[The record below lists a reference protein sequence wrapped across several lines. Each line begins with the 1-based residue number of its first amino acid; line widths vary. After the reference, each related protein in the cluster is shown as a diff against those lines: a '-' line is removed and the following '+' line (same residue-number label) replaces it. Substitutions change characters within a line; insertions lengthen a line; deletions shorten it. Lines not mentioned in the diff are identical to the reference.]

1 MATVEWRSPAS
12 EMAVKQFE
20 TAAGKL
26 NLDKN
31 VAERLRRPDRARLV
45 SVPGMRDTGRVQVF
59 TGYRVQ
65 HNDTLGPFKGGI
77 RYHPDV
83 NLGEVSALAMWMTWK
98 CALAGLPLGGAK
110 GGVSCDPT
118 ELSRPELQGL
128 TRRYTAEILNIIGP
142 EVDVPAPDMGTDEQV
157 MAWVMDTYSQHKGHA
172 VPGVVTGKPV
182 AIGGTVGRR
191 EATGRGV
198 VYMITEAAKHL
209 NMDLVGATA
218 AVQGFGN
225 VGSVAAKELADVGVK
240 IVGISDK
247 TGEAFEYGSCRRDRR
262 GAGLRQR
269 RLGRR
274 EGAGRCGRQDRW
286 HLRQNRRAV
295 RSQRPADPER
305 HRLRDEKIKNLHA
318 RRLPA
323 RRAHYECRA
332 AGAPV
337 RHPRAGGAR
346 HADHGRQRAEAQMPA
361 FGRRRERSDDAG
373 RRRDPQREGNLRHSR
388 RARQRRRRHRL
399 VLRMGAGPA
408 EFFLDRR
415 GNQQEVERDPDQ
427 GILRSARHE
436 PEGKR
441 RYAPGGAHDRRRAR
455 LPCHAVAR
463 IVCIAALT
471 VDE

>member
-12 EMAVKQFE
+12 EMAVKQLE
-20 TAAGKL
+20 IAAGKL
-26 NLDKN
+26 NLDRN
-31 VAERLRRPDRARLV
+31 VAERLRRPDRALIV
-45 SVPGMRDTGRVQVF
+45 SVPVMRDTGKVQVF

-198 VYMITEAAKHL
+198 VYTITEAAKHL
-209 NMDLVGATA
+209 NMDIVGATA

-225 VGSVAAKELADVGVK
+225 VGSVAAKELADVGAK
-240 IVGISDK
+240 IVAISDK
-247 TGEAFEYGSCRRDRR
+247 TGGRYDPKGLPIQSIIDYVTKKSKTFTLEGCPHGERITNAELLEIPCDLLVPAALGMQITADNAPRLKCRLL
-262 GAGLRQR
+262 A
-269 RLGRR
+269 
-274 EGAGRCGRQDRW
+274 EGANGPTTLDADAI
-286 HLRQNRRAV
+286 LR
-295 RSQRPADPER
+295 
-305 HRLRDEKIKNLHA
+305 EKGIFVIPDVLAN
-318 RRLPA
+318 
-323 RRAHYECRA
+323 
-332 AGAPV
+332 
-337 RHPRAGGAR
+337 AGGVIVSYFEWVQ
-346 HADHGRQRAEAQMPA
+346 DLQNFFWTEDEINKKLRAILTKA
-361 FGRRRERSDDAG
+361 FYEVLDM
-373 RRRDPQREGNLRHSR
+373 SR
-388 RARQRRRRHRL
+388 KENIDMRL
-399 VLRMGAGPA
+399 AALMIG
-408 EFFLDRR
+408 
-415 GNQQEVERDPDQ
+415 VERVSRAMLWR
-427 GILRSARHE
+427 GL
-436 PEGKR
+436 
-441 RYAPGGAHDRRRAR
+441 YA
-455 LPCHAVAR
+455 
-463 IVCIAALT
+463 
-471 VDE
+471 